1 MAAPEDVAHSSVC
14 RTEWPPLGSAPP
26 QLRPDLRKCL
36 FETPA
41 AADLAGGVA
50 VAAEHVLK
58 PSDVDQSQEPQE
70 PLEPLEP
77 QEPLELLEPQEPQ
90 EPLEPLEPLELQEP
104 QEPLEPLEP
113 LEPQEPQEPQEPLEP
128 GVQPSHLL
136 AMASVVKTVHTLQPR
151 PVLSS
156 GHPADVKTRGVS
168 KSLLPVKCKEVDVSK
183 PLYSGASEND
193 VTKTIKLRRETG
205 QVKATE
211 AAIKKNVKKG
221 CKPEGKQT
229 SEEEPLDRNQ
239 LSETINKQLH
249 QKLTEIRGELKKL
262 TQRVELLEKFQDNCL
277 AILECKSDDSSGC
290 EEALSAQPDSTAD
303 HTDSMLLLETLQD
316 ELKLFNETA
325 RKQMEEL
332 QALKVKLKMK
342 EEERAR
348 FLEQQTLC
356 NGQINDFTTVLEEIE
371 QLLEM

>member
-1 MAAPEDVAHSSVC
+1 MAAPKDVAHSSVC
-14 RTEWPPLGSAPP
+14 RTKWPPLGSAPP

-58 PSDVDQSQEPQE
+58 SSDVDQSQEPEE
-70 PLEPLEP
+70 P
-77 QEPLELLEPQEPQ
+77 
-90 EPLEPLEPLELQEP
+90 
-104 QEPLEPLEP
+104 
-113 LEPQEPQEPQEPLEP
+113 
-128 GVQPSHLL
+128 VQPSHLL

-168 KSLLPVKCKEVDVSK
+168 KSLLPVKCKEVDISK

-211 AAIKKNVKKG
+211 AAIKKNIKKG
-221 CKPEGKQT
+221 CKPEGRQA
-229 SEEEPLDRNQ
+229 SEEELTDRNQ

-290 EEALSAQPDSTAD
+290 EEALSAQPDSTTD